1 MDEAPTFLNIPAE
14 IRMLIY
20 DLLLDNS
27 GQKTIAIRNQRREKP
42 KEVPGRPK
50 ALRRS
55 SYNVLERTFYCRAY
69 EATYGLASSAD
80 LHPAILAVNRRV
92 RQEASHHLYGR
103 HAFHFGEDLEAVGP
117 FIEDK
122 TWSTRA
128 LVRDITLHKSGLA
141 STAKTDSCDWGSI
154 CRSLGALPKL
164 RKLRLV
170 IEGGLPRREWEGPQE
185 LSVSDLRLLYATR
198 HEVLEWVRDLAQVGT
213 LEELEIVASRTAV
226 PTPTNNTTFIF
237 AAFSASIETSLIEF
251 LNELDIPAVAG
262 MRE

>member
-1 MDEAPTFLNIPAE
+1 MDGAPNFLNIPAE

-42 KEVPGRPK
+42 KEEPGRPK

-164 RKLRLV
+164 RTLRL
-170 IEGGLPRREWEGPQE
+170 

>member
-164 RKLRLV
+164 RKLRLRV
-170 IEGGLPRREWEGPQE
+170 RSSAAVRDAARGPRVGEGPGPGRHARGVGDCRLQDRGADAHQQH
-185 LSVSDLRLLYATR
+185 DLHLRGLLG
-198 HEVLEWVRDLAQVGT
+198 VD
-213 LEELEIVASRTAV
+213 
-226 PTPTNNTTFIF
+226 
-237 AAFSASIETSLIEF
+237 
-251 LNELDIPAVAG
+251 
-262 MRE
+262 

>member
-1 MDEAPTFLNIPAE
+1 MDGAPTFLNIPAE

-20 DLLLDNS
+20 GYLLDNS

-42 KEVPGRPK
+42 KEEPGRPK

-55 SYNVLERTFYCRAY
+55 SYNVLERTFFCQAY
-69 EATYGLASSAD
+69 EATYGLANSAD

-92 RQEASHHLYGR
+92 REEASHHLYGR

-128 LVRDITLHKSGLA
+128 LVKEITLFKSGLA

-154 CRSLGALPKL
+154 CRSLGTLPKL
-164 RKLRLV
+164 RKLRL
-170 IEGGLPRREWEGPQE
+170 
-185 LSVSDLRLLYATR
+185 
-198 HEVLEWVRDLAQVGT
+198 VLEWVRDLAQVGT
-213 LEELEIVASRTAV
+213 LEELEIVASRTWV
-226 PTPTNNTTFIF
+226 PAPTNNTTFIF

-251 LNELDIPAVAG
+251 LNELDIPATAG
-262 MRE
+262 KTE